1 MTRSKL
7 SDSEKLEIVSLFE
20 QQHETIPALAQ
31 RYQVSS
37 STIRRLLKQA
47 VSEVS
52 DEVSSA
58 TTAVP
63 AAESPSSEPH
73 REEEALPQKMPPQRV
88 KPRLQRS
95 RDIAS
100 ETSPAVAVEELL
112 EPVVTPAPVAP
123 IVPDSGKRPGRGRRR
138 SQASASVPTKPI
150 PAANAADIERQPL
163 GTAEV
168 FDAGLPLNSD
178 TDGFEA
184 APFPAVVPA
193 PDEIEAILEDI
204 GRGLELKRSNAVDE
218 AEEDE
223 DDFDDLNDEA
233 DDFEDLRGLPV
244 TGVQL
249 KPEEFLEVMP
259 LAEAT
264 LPKTCY
270 LVIDRTAELVTR
282 PLKDFGELGQIPE
295 EEVQACTLPVFDN
308 HRVARRFSHRTQ
320 RVIKVPNGNMLK
332 TACLQLSA
340 KGITRLLVNGH
351 IYAL

>member
-20 QQHETIPALAQ
+20 QQNETIPALAE

-52 DEVSSA
+52 DEASVS
-58 TTAVP
+58 TTTVPLAESP
-63 AAESPSSEPH
+63 AAEPL
-73 REEEALPQKMPPQRV
+73 RDEEALPQKMPPQRV

-95 RDIAS
+95 RDTSPEA
-100 ETSPAVAVEELL
+100 SPAVVVEELL
-112 EPVVTPAPVAP
+112 EPVEPPAPVAP
-123 IVPDSGKRPGRGRRR
+123 VVPDSGKRPGRGRRR
-138 SQASASVPTKPI
+138 SQASASMPTKPI
-150 PAANAADIERQPL
+150 PAATPADTEHQSLDP
-163 GTAEV
+163 AEM
-168 FDAGLPLNSD
+168 FDSSPSLD
-178 TDGFEA
+178 TDSFEA
-184 APFPAVVPA
+184 ASFAAAGPA

-204 GRGLELKRSNAVDE
+204 GRGLDLKRSNPVDE

-223 DDFDDLNDEA
+223 DDFDDLGDDA